1 MEASKIAYAATAF
14 SYTRKMFVAFVPGQE
29 QSLSWCRKNRRPPMD
44 RR

>member
-1 MEASKIAYAATAF
+1 MQGAKVALIATAL
-14 SYTRKMFVAFVPGQE
+14 SYTRKMSISFVPGQE